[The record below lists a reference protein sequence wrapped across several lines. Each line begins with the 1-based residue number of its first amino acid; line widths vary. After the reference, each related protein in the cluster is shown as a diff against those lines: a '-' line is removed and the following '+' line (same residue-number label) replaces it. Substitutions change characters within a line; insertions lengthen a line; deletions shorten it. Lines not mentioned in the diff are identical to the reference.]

1 MAMLSLSGLM
11 AGLLWLLTR
20 PIVIALGLLMRVSW
34 LVGWL
39 LHRKPKPFTFHPPKN
54 NRFIIR
60 LAQWLFPIASRFW
73 WKIEGIEVDA
83 DGLQRL
89 RQLKGKRVILCPN
102 HPTGID
108 PAIVFYLSSLL
119 DDEFNYLAAKECF
132 ENPLKGW
139 FMQRFGCYSVVR
151 GTADTESFRMTRQL
165 LVEGKRWLAI
175 CPEGETCGQNDTV
188 MPFQQGVA
196 QIAFWALEDLSRGEG
211 QFAQLPPIYLVPVA
225 IKYTYTR
232 DMCKEIARALSR
244 LERKLGLPSPT
255 LDLHPFALYERL
267 RRVGE
272 MVLATAEKEYGVRPT
287 KDASLND
294 RVQRMKEIIVNRV
307 ATALG
312 ITFRPNQ
319 PLMDKVRALF
329 NAVDRIVY
337 DEPKGSEYE
346 RQLHR
351 RRQEEA
357 KALYD
362 DLWRVWRFVATY
374 DGYVRETMTAER
386 FLEVIGR
393 LEWEVFGKEWTR
405 GPRKALVTIGEP
417 INLTDHWAEYQ
428 RDKRE
433 TVAAVTAEL
442 EGRVKTLLADL
453 NRRTHRP
460 LVEVA

>member
-11 AGLLWLLTR
+11 AGLLWFLTR
-20 PIVIALGLLMRVSW
+20 PIVIALGMLMRVSW
-34 LVGWL
+34 LVSWL
-39 LHRKPKPFTFHPPKN
+39 LHRKPKPFTFRPPKN
-54 NRFIIR
+54 NRLIIR
-60 LAQWLFPIASRFW
+60 LAQWLFPLISSLW

-89 RQLKGKRVILCPN
+89 RQFKGKRVILCPN

-108 PAIVFYLSSLL
+108 PAIVFYLSNMLE
-119 DDEFNYLAAKECF
+119 DDFNYLAAKECF
-132 ENPLKGW
+132 ENPIKGW
-139 FMQRFGCYSVVR
+139 FMQRLGCYSIVR

-165 LVEGKRWLAI
+165 LVDGKRWLVI

-196 QIAFWALEDLSRGEG
+196 QIAFWALEDLSGG
-211 QFAQLPPIYLVPVA
+211 KQQFSQLPPLYLLPVA

-232 DMCKEIARALSR
+232 DMRKGIARSLAR

-272 MVLATAEKEYGVRPT
+272 TVLTVAEREYGVRPP
-287 KDASLND
+287 KDATLND
-294 RVQRMKEIIVNRV
+294 RVQKMKELIVNRV
-307 ATALG
+307 AAALG
-312 ITFRPNQ
+312 ITFRPDQ
-319 PLMDKVRALF
+319 PLMDRVRALF
-329 NAVDRIVY
+329 NAIDRIVY

-346 RQLHR
+346 RQLHQQ
-351 RRQEEA
+351 RQGEVE
-357 KALYD
+357 ALYE
-362 DLWRVWRFVATY
+362 DLWRVWRFIATY
-374 DGYVRETMTAER
+374 DGYVREAMTAER
-386 FLEVIGR
+386 FLEVVGR
-393 LEWEVFGKEWTR
+393 LEWEVFGKEWTS

-417 INLTDHWAEYQ
+417 INLTDHWADYQ
-428 RDKRE
+428 HNKRA
-433 TVAAVTAEL
+433 TVAALTAEL
-442 EGRVKTLLADL
+442 ERRVKMLLADL